1 MKVLKSLFSGP
12 APWTLKSNLAYE
24 TLYQVD
30 VSVVVTLYNYQEYIG
45 ECLESLVAAIR
56 FDPALVV
63 EVIVVDD
70 ASTDSGAAVV
80 MAMAQAYPDLPLLL
94 VKKSQ
99 NSGLSRSRNLA
110 LKLARGQAAFILDA
124 DNLIKPACL
133 SLLYDHLRQSEAD
146 AVYPC
151 IEKFWTLDGKVVDTV
166 SSQPFDLTRLL
177 SANYI
182 DAMAM
187 FSVKSLFEIG
197 LYDVGMVHGWEDYDV
212 WLSMGFAGLRVES
225 LPRVLGGYRLHADS
239 MLIRFTSHA
248 LEVGR
253 YLYDKH
259 RHALPSLPEDAV
271 LFGSPLSLLRDGEM
285 AQQAAVTQDG

>member
-1 MKVLKSLFSGP
+1 MMALKSLFSR
-12 APWTLKSNLAYE
+12 ATPWSLKSNLAYE
-24 TLYQVD
+24 TLASVD
-30 VSVVVTLYNYQEYIG
+30 VSVVITLYNYEEYIG
-45 ECLESLVAAIR
+45 ACLESLVVAIR
-56 FDPALVV
+56 SDPSLVV

-70 ASTDSGAAVV
+70 ASTDSGVAVV
-80 MAMAQAYPDLPLLL
+80 MAMAQAHPDLPLLL
-94 VKKSQ
+94 VQKRQ

-124 DNLIKPACL
+124 DNLVKPACL
-133 SLLYDHLRQSEAD
+133 SLLYDHLRQSGAA

-151 IEKFWTLDGKVVDTV
+151 IERFWSLDGKVVDTV
-166 SSQPFDLTRLL
+166 SSQPFDLMRLL

-187 FSVKSLFEIG
+187 FSIQSLFQIG

-212 WLSMGFAGLRVES
+212 WLTMGFAGLRVEN
-225 LPRVLGGYRLHADS
+225 LPKVLASYRLHDDS

-259 RHALPSLPEDAV
+259 RQALPFLPEDAV
-271 LFGSPLSLLRDGEM
+271 LFGSPISLLRAGEIPSSTE
-285 AQQAAVTQDG
+285 VTEES